1 MTTDTPDISV
11 NQCNQWEIE
20 NLPRISRMNTDTPNI
35 SANQCYQWE
44 IDTSEGKQMNQ
55 SAINLNLNL

>member
-1 MTTDTPDISV
+1 MINLPRISRINTDSRYISV

-20 NLPRISRMNTDTPNI
+20 SLPRISRMSTDSRYL

-44 IDTSEGKQMNQ
+44 IDTE
-55 SAINLNLNL
+55 I